1 MYYSYDEKAVHIF
14 EDSFFIIVI
23 ILFVFFRFKSTKK
36 FRIFVIKKFPIYVE
50 YFMLCNIFVNMMT

>member
-36 FRIFVIKKFPIYVE
+36 MAVWIKN
-50 YFMLCNIFVNMMT
+50 ML